1 MKREV
6 DISDLRKIEAA
17 LHNAYMYF
25 VHRDETNAR
34 VHCGK
39 MIPSPITSQ
48 LEREWNRLDKLIQ
61 SDLYASIDGE

>member
-1 MKREV
+1 MKKEI
-6 DISDLRKIEAA
+6 DISDLQKIEMA

-39 MIPSPITSQ
+39 PINSPITSQ
-48 LEREWNRLDKLIQ
+48 LEREWNRLNRLMQPDGTWTTGDK
-61 SDLYASIDGE
+61 